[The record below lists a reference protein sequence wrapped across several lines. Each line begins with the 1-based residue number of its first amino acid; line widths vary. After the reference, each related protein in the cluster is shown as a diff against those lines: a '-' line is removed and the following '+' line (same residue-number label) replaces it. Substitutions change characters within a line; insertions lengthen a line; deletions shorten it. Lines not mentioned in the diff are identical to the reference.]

1 VASSARLERIEHAKD
16 SFDKLEVDVDGQ
28 EPYLGGGGGIR
39 VMEVVL
45 SIGVMRAW
53 LAKLTKPLSTLNFPS
68 NEDDK
73 RDAAMLLFP

>member
-1 VASSARLERIEHAKD
+1 
-16 SFDKLEVDVDGQ
+16 
-28 EPYLGGGGGIR
+28 
-39 VMEVVL
+39 MEVVL
-45 SIGVMRAW
+45 SIGVVRAW